1 MLNFL
6 FIDVQLV
13 SVVLC
18 FKGIKN
24 GFVKIQIPVEDLEY
38 WLAINVAKD
47 RFEVYR
53 PDSEAR
59 LNSTMKPNELNQ
71 IQRAEWFVATQEW
84 CRFFVS

>member
-38 WLAINVAKD
+38 WLAINVAED

-53 PDSEAR
+53 PYS
-59 LNSTMKPNELNQ
+59 
-71 IQRAEWFVATQEW
+71 
-84 CRFFVS
+84 